1 MDFFTNLEI
10 FKKYKKGI
18 ILILLS
24 CIMLA
29 VTAVI
34 VIPKKY
40 KSIGV
45 LSISVK
51 YFQNPLVR
59 EFVTETY
66 DSNEMKTQ
74 REALIITALT
84 DKFIDQI
91 GTKYKLYDEKVVSNP
106 VELYNQRNLL
116 RDRIE
121 VLQLNP
127 SVSQISFFSKDPEIS
142 HEINELIFT
151 RITEH
156 FVAQRQKFLINL
168 RASMK
173 KRIDAL
179 IASIG
184 YSVVL
189 KDTDEDFSKN
199 PRLSAEREKLKSE
212 IADKLKFYNKSH
224 PVVVNLDKQ
233 LAIIERELGESVAKL
248 EPNASTKLSSKNK
261 KQGQETPPPEIDKLN
276 EELPANQNGQK
287 FRERDDELLLSNS
300 TNLIRSNNVVYEDLV
315 RKFEYLNIAIN
326 SEDTDTSAYF
336 NILQNPTYPTTY
348 VSPNRAFFLMWGVVA
363 GFLLACI
370 YIAIC
375 ESLQSK
381 ETKIKLKS
389 GLINNT
395 QIDSHAIDIE
405 SHFS

>member
-1 MDFFTNLEI
+1 MDFFTNLEL
-10 FKKYKKGI
+10 FKKYKKEI
-18 ILILLS
+18 ILILLT

-29 VTAVI
+29 VIAVI

-40 KSIGV
+40 KSTGV

-74 REALIITALT
+74 REALIITALS

-91 GTKYKLYDEKVVSNP
+91 GTKYKLYDEKAAADP

-116 RDRIE
+116 RNRIE

-127 SVSQISFFSKDPEIS
+127 SVSQISFSSKNPKVS
-142 HEINELIFT
+142 HEINELIFD

-156 FVAQRQKFLINL
+156 FVEQRQKFLINL

-189 KDTDEDFSKN
+189 KDTDADFSKN

-212 IADKLKFYNKSH
+212 ITEKLKFYNKNH
-224 PVVVNLDKQ
+224 PVIIKLDKE
-233 LAIIERELGESVAKL
+233 LANIERELGESVAKI
-248 EPNASTKLSSKNK
+248 EARASDKINLKSKAQDQVNPLSESEQTSEEVLTNES
-261 KQGQETPPPEIDKLN
+261 GQRH
-276 EELPANQNGQK
+276 G
-287 FRERDDELLLSNS
+287 ERDDELLLSNS
-300 TNLIRSNNVVYEDLV
+300 TNLIKSNNVVYEDLV

-336 NILQNPTYPTTY
+336 NVLQNPTYPITY
-348 VSPNRAFFLMWGVVA
+348 VSPNRAFFLMWGLVA

-370 YIAIC
+370 YIAIR
-375 ESLQSK
+375 ENLQSK
-381 ETKIKLKS
+381 DTRVKIRNGS
-389 GLINNT
+389 IDQT
-395 QIDSHAIDIE
+395 QIQNLSNDVE
-405 SHFS
+405 SYFS